1 MFRYKAALV
10 IALSIP
16 FGGLLATPALQA
28 GELLDLRVSHKDGVY
43 RLSADVV
50 IDAPATAVHDRLTD
64 YANLTALNPS
74 ILRSEVLKAPA
85 TFDARVRTLIK
96 ACVLMYCQTL
106 QRVEDVRA
114 SPDRLLA
121 VIVPEQG
128 NFSAGRTQ
136 WLLEPRGAQVLVR
149 YRAELVPDFMLP
161 PVIGTT
167 LVRQALARELRTVL
181 EHLER
186 LAQSSRPPSPS

>member
-1 MFRYKAALV
+1 M
-10 IALSIP
+10 IAL
-16 FGGLLATPALQA
+16 FLHGLLATPALQA

-106 QRVEDVRA
+106 QRVEHVRA
-114 SPDRLLA
+114 SPNRLLA
-121 VIVPEQG
+121 VIIPEQS

-161 PVIGTT
+161 PIIGTT

>member
-1 MFRYKAALV
+1 MSPCNSASAIV
-10 IALSIP
+10 LSL
-16 FGGLLATPALQA
+16 GLFATTPLPA
-28 GELLDLRVSHKDGVY
+28 GDLLNLHVSHEDGVY

-74 ILRSEVLKAPA
+74 ILRNEVLEAPA

-96 ACVLMYCQTL
+96 ACVLVYCQTL
-106 QRVEDVRA
+106 KRVEDVRA
-114 SPDRLLA
+114 SPDQLLA

-136 WLLEPRGAQVLVR
+136 WLLEPRGTQVLVR
-149 YRAELVPDFMLP
+149 YRAELVPDFTLP

-181 EHLER
+181 ERLER
-186 LAQSSRPPSPS
+186 LAQSSSRPLRG

>member
-1 MFRYKAALV
+1 MSPCNSALAIV
-10 IALSIP
+10 LSL
-16 FGGLLATPALQA
+16 GLFATTPLPA
-28 GELLDLRVSHKDGVY
+28 GDLLNLHLSHEDGVY

-74 ILRSEVLKAPA
+74 ILRSEVLEAPA

-96 ACVLMYCQTL
+96 ACVLVYCQTL
-106 QRVEDVRA
+106 KRVEDVRA
-114 SPDRLLA
+114 SPDQLLA

-136 WLLEPRGAQVLVR
+136 WLLEPRGTQVLVR
-149 YRAELVPDFMLP
+149 YRAELVPDFTLP

-181 EHLER
+181 ERLQR
-186 LAQSSRPPSPS
+186 LAQSSSPPLRG

>member
-1 MFRYKAALV
+1 MA
-10 IALSIP
+10 I
-16 FGGLLATPALQA
+16 
-28 GELLDLRVSHKDGVY
+28 
-43 RLSADVV
+43 
-50 IDAPATAVHDRLTD
+50 
-64 YANLTALNPS
+64 
-74 ILRSEVLKAPA
+74 
-85 TFDARVRTLIK
+85 FDAHLHIIDPRFPLVANQGYLPAPFSTAGRHQGE
-96 ACVLMYCQTL
+96 LMYCQTL

-136 WLLEPRGAQVLVR
+136 WLLEPRGTQVLVR
-149 YRAELVPDFMLP
+149 YQAELVPDFTLP

-181 EHLER
+181 ERLER
-186 LAQSSRPPSPS
+186 LAESSRPPSRG

>member
-1 MFRYKAALV
+1 MIV
-10 IALSIP
+10 
-16 FGGLLATPALQA
+16 LLHVLAVAPALQA
-28 GELLDLRVSHKDGVY
+28 GELLNLRVVHEDGVY
-43 RLSADVV
+43 QLSADVI
-50 IDAPATAVHDRLTD
+50 IDAPAADVHSRLTD

-74 ILRSEVLKAPA
+74 IRRSEVLEAPPA
-85 TFDARVRTLIK
+85 FDARVRTLIE
-96 ACVLMYCQTL
+96 ACVLMYCKTL

-136 WLLEPRGAQVLVR
+136 WLLEPRGTQVLVR
-149 YRAELVPDFMLP
+149 YRAELVPDFTLP

-181 EHLER
+181 QRLER
-186 LAQSSRPPSPS
+186 LAQSSSPPSRG

>member
-1 MFRYKAALV
+1 MSPCNSASAIV
-10 IALSIP
+10 LSL
-16 FGGLLATPALQA
+16 GLFATTPLPA
-28 GELLDLRVSHKDGVY
+28 GDLLNLHVSHEDGVY

-74 ILRSEVLKAPA
+74 ILRSEVLEAPA

-96 ACVLMYCQTL
+96 ACVLVYCQTL
-106 QRVEDVRA
+106 KRVEDVRA
-114 SPDRLLA
+114 SPDQMLA

-136 WLLEPRGAQVLVR
+136 WLLEPRGTQVLVR
-149 YRAELVPDFMLP
+149 YRAELVPDFTLP

-181 EHLER
+181 ERLER
-186 LAQSSRPPSPS
+186 LAQSSSPPLRG

>member
-1 MFRYKAALV
+1 MSRYKPALV
-10 IALSIP
+10 VALLQ
-16 FGGLLATPALQA
+16 GLFAATTSTLQG
-28 GELLDLRVSHKDGVY
+28 GELLNLHVSHEDGVY

-50 IDAPATAVHDRLTD
+50 IEAPAAAVHSRLTD

-74 ILRSEVLKAPA
+74 ILRSEVLEAPA
-85 TFDARVRTLIK
+85 TFDARVMTLIK
-96 ACVLMYCQTL
+96 ACVLVYCQTL

-136 WLLEPRGAQVLVR
+136 WLLEPRGTQVLVR
-149 YRAELVPDFMLP
+149 YRAELVPDFTLP

-181 EHLER
+181 ERLER
-186 LAQSSRPPSPS
+186 LAQSSRLPSPT

>member
-1 MFRYKAALV
+1 MFILRD
-10 IALSIP
+10 
-16 FGGLLATPALQA
+16 LLPPLQTAFPATPL
-28 GELLDLRVSHKDGVY
+28 GRK
-43 RLSADVV
+43 
-50 IDAPATAVHDRLTD
+50 
-64 YANLTALNPS
+64 
-74 ILRSEVLKAPA
+74 
-85 TFDARVRTLIK
+85 
-96 ACVLMYCQTL
+96 
-106 QRVEDVRA
+106 RA
-114 SPDRLLA
+114 QWFLYTLLA

-149 YRAELVPDFMLP
+149 YRAELVPDFTLP
-161 PVIGTT
+161 PIIGTT

>member
-1 MFRYKAALV
+1 MPRYQAALV
-10 IALSIP
+10 IALFLHGP
-16 FGGLLATPALQA
+16 LATPALQA
-28 GELLDLRVSHKDGVY
+28 GELLNLRVSHEDGVY

-50 IDAPATAVHDRLTD
+50 IDAPATAVHTRLTD

-85 TFDARVRTLIK
+85 TFDARVRTLIR

-128 NFSAGRTQ
+128 NFSAGRTR
-136 WLLEPRGAQVLVR
+136 WLLEPRGTQVLVR
-149 YRAELVPDFMLP
+149 YRAELVPDFTLP
-161 PVIGTT
+161 PIIGTT

-181 EHLER
+181 KRLER
-186 LAQSSRPPSPS
+186 LAQSSSLPSPT

>member
-1 MFRYKAALV
+1 MSPCNSASAIV
-10 IALSIP
+10 LSL
-16 FGGLLATPALQA
+16 GLFATTPLPA
-28 GELLDLRVSHKDGVY
+28 GDLLNLHVSHEDGVY

-74 ILRSEVLKAPA
+74 ILRSEVLEAPA

-96 ACVLMYCQTL
+96 ACVLVYCQTL
-106 QRVEDVRA
+106 KRVEDVRA
-114 SPDRLLA
+114 SPDQLLA

-136 WLLEPRGAQVLVR
+136 WLLEPRGTQVLVR
-149 YRAELVPDFMLP
+149 YRAELVPDFTLP

-181 EHLER
+181 ERLER
-186 LAQSSRPPSPS
+186 LAQSSSPPLRG

>member
-1 MFRYKAALV
+1 MPRYQAALV
-10 IALSIP
+10 IALFLHGP
-16 FGGLLATPALQA
+16 LATPALQA
-28 GELLDLRVSHKDGVY
+28 GELLNLRVSHEDGVY

-50 IDAPATAVHDRLTD
+50 IDAPATAVHTRLTD

-74 ILRSEVLKAPA
+74 ILRSEVLNAPA

-96 ACVLMYCQTL
+96 ACVLVYCQTL

-114 SPDRLLA
+114 SPDRLVA

-136 WLLEPRGAQVLVR
+136 WLLEPRGTQVLVR
-149 YRAELVPDFMLP
+149 YRAELVPDFALP

-181 EHLER
+181 ERLER
-186 LAQSSRPPSPS
+186 LAQSSSPPSQG